1 MTNLFQIQ
9 QGVVAKLQGDVAL
22 MALIVGV
29 YDDVPQAALSE
40 SNAAYPFI
48 VVGDDTFNAWDTDT
62 ELGFESEI
70 QIHVWSRYRGKKEL
84 VDIFGKIYD
93 ALNRQEIVTTFHV
106 LDINHTNSN
115 SFLEPDGR
123 TRHGITSY
131 LINYEE

>member
-9 QGVVAKLQGDVAL
+9 QGIVAKLQGDAAL

-40 SNAAYPFI
+40 NNAAYPFI

-93 ALNRQEIVTTFHV
+93 ALNRQQIVSTFHI

-131 LINYEE
+131 LINYEV